1 LTSFAPP
8 FLNHGGF
15 ALVSNARKIFLKP
28 SFFGNARTPPTDSS
42 RSSPVHAD
50 TAPSWALS
58 SVMRGLRGFFL
69 LSLAALSGFPWSG
82 LASNFQPPAEAV
94 ASAHPLATQA
104 GTQILLEDGNAFDAA
119 VAVTAALAV
128 VEPYSSGLGGGGFW
142 LLHRASDGFEI
153 MIDGRECA
161 PLAAYSTM
169 YRDPEG
175 EVVARL
181 SVDGALAAGVPGTV
195 AAMVHLSQHYG
206 KLPLE
211 KTLAPAIALAQK
223 GFPADEIY
231 RRRAKFRHEA
241 LRAAPA
247 AAEIFLVNDRVP
259 EVGRRIRQPR
269 LADALRLVAR
279 EGREGFY
286 AGELAERLVEGVR
299 NAGGIWTRQDLQ
311 RYRVVERPPIYGEY
325 RGVKVVSAAPPSSGG
340 VMLREMLNILAGFP
354 LAAVPAAT
362 RVHLITESM
371 RRAYRDRALYLGD
384 PDFVDMPL
392 ERLGSPFYAAGL
404 RSGIRL
410 DQAGESAPLP
420 GIEIS
425 GESGRHTSHFSIL
438 DRDGNRVAATL
449 SVNYPFG
456 SGFVPPGTGILLND
470 EMDDFAAKPGR
481 PNVYGLVGA
490 EANAIA
496 PGKRMLSS
504 MSPTFLDDGHRVA
517 ILGTPGGSRI
527 ISMLLLASLEF
538 ARGADAQSTVN
549 LPRFHHQYLP
559 DELQL
564 EPHALAGDVEDQ
576 LRRLGHATRHLQHP
590 YGNMQIV
597 IWDRDK
603 GVVTAASDERGIG
616 SAHVRRVGPDSVDA
630 GEKSG
635 QAPFSPHPEG
645 DGSR

>member
-1 LTSFAPP
+1 MHRPLSNVTASLRAVFSFSLLT
-8 FLNHGGF
+8 
-15 ALVSNARKIFLKP
+15 
-28 SFFGNARTPPTDSS
+28 
-42 RSSPVHAD
+42 
-50 TAPSWALS
+50 
-58 SVMRGLRGFFL
+58 
-69 LSLAALSGFPWSG
+69 LSGFPWSG
-82 LASNFQPPAEAV
+82 VASNFQPPAEAV

-104 GTQILLEDGNAFDAA
+104 GAQILLEGGNAFDAA

-153 MIDGRECA
+153 MVDGRERA
-161 PLAAYSTM
+161 PLAAHRTM
-169 YRDPEG
+169 YQDPRG
-175 EVVARL
+175 QIVAGL

-206 KLPLE
+206 RLPLE
-211 KTLAPAIALAQK
+211 KNLAPAIALAQE

-231 RRRAKFRHEA
+231 CRLAEFRHKA
-241 LRAAPA
+241 LLAAPA
-247 AAEIFLVNDRVP
+247 ATEIFLVNGRVP
-259 EVGRRIRQPR
+259 EVGQRIRQPR
-269 LADALRLVAR
+269 LAEVLRLIAR
-279 EGREGFY
+279 KGREGFY
-286 AGELAERLVEGVR
+286 AGELAKRLVEGVR
-299 NAGGIWTRQDLQ
+299 NAGGIWTREDLQ
-311 RYRVVERPPIYGEY
+311 RYRVVERPPVYGKY
-325 RGVKVVSAAPPSSGG
+325 RGVKVISAAPPSSGG
-340 VMLREMLNILAGFP
+340 VMLREMLNILVGFP

-392 ERLGSPFYAAGL
+392 EMLGSPFYAAGL
-404 RSGIRL
+404 RAGIRL
-410 DQAGESAPLP
+410 DRAGESARLP

-425 GESGRHTSHFSIL
+425 GESGRHTTHFSIL
-438 DRDGNRVAATL
+438 DRAGNRVAATL
-449 SVNYPFG
+449 SINYPFG
-456 SGFVPPGTGILLND
+456 SGFVPPGTGIVLND

-481 PNVYGLVGA
+481 PNLYGLVGA
-490 EANAIA
+490 EANAIE

-517 ILGTPGGSRI
+517 ILGTPGGGRI

-538 ARGADAQSTVN
+538 ARGADAQSIVN

-576 LRRLGHATRHLQHP
+576 LKRLGHVTRRLQHP

-597 IWDRDK
+597 IWDRDR

-616 SAHVRRVGPDSVDA
+616 SAHVHPVNPDSVDP
-630 GEKSG
+630 GEKSR
-635 QAPFSPHPEG
+635 QAPFNPHYRRG
-645 DGSR
+645 